1 MNKLMLAVSLG
12 LLSQAAMAEMAPIP
26 QQSGFSGFGLL
37 GGSYSNV
44 NSNVVVGPKEESS
57 RRLDS
62 LSSHTGSDGGKA
74 DINLDLR
81 YTFADTR
88 TQLFLGNLIQDAVR
102 LDFTQQF
109 GVRQQIGNKGIISG
123 AFVFSGIPGE
133 AWEDPYAVG
142 TERQT
147 TDRKSNGMRLGWDG
161 IWGSQ
166 FSANYTVRKIEI
178 EDERSGASLSLSPA
192 EQALLD
198 RNGNMQ
204 SIDLAYN
211 LVGPQGSVLSPM
223 ISYSRND
230 ADGKASSYDRTAF
243 QLTYALQQAQYS
255 LVTNFFAGQ
264 VEYDAVNPVFG
275 RTVKADEWGVNAN
288 LFWHNLWSV
297 KPLSAVF
304 SASYGNSDANVDFF
318 DTELS
323 RISAGLMYR
332 F

>member
-37 GGSYSNV
+37 GAGYSKV
-44 NSNVVVGPKEESS
+44 DSNVVVGPDDDAS
-57 RRLDS
+57 RRLNS
-62 LSSHTGSDGGKA
+62 LSSQTSSDAGKA

-109 GVRQQIGNKGIISG
+109 GVRQQFGDKGIVS
-123 AFVFSGIPGE
+123 AAYVFSGIPGDV
-133 AWEDPYAVG
+133 WSDPYKVG
-142 TERQT
+142 DRET
-147 TDRKSNGMRLGWDG
+147 TDRKSNGLRLGWDG

-166 FSANYTVRKIEI
+166 FSTNYTVRSIDIEN
-178 EDERSGASLSLSPA
+178 EQSGSALALTPAQQAS
-192 EQALLD
+192 LD
-198 RNGNMQ
+198 RNGKMQ
-204 SIDLAYN
+204 TLDLAYN
-211 LVGPQGSVLSPM
+211 FVGPQGSVLSPM
-223 ISYSRND
+223 ISYTRND
-230 ADGKASSYDRTAF
+230 ADGDAASYDRTAL
-243 QLTYALQQAQYS
+243 QLTYALRQAKYS
-255 LVTNFFAGQ
+255 LVTNVAFGQ
-264 VEYDAVNPVFG
+264 LEYDEVNPVFG
-275 RTVKADEWGVNAN
+275 RIVKADEWGVNAN
-288 LFWHNLWSV
+288 FFWHSLWDV
-297 KPLSAVF
+297 KPLSAIF

-323 RISAGLMYR
+323 RVSAGLMYS

>member
-37 GGSYSNV
+37 GGGYSNV
-44 NSNVVVGPKEESS
+44 NSNFVVGPKKDSS
-57 RRLDS
+57 RHLDS
-62 LSSHTGSDGGKA
+62 LNSHTGSDGGSL
-74 DINLDLR
+74 DLNLDLR
-81 YTFADTR
+81 YTFADSR

-109 GVRQQIGNKGIISG
+109 GVRQQIGNKGILSG
-123 AFVFSGIPGE
+123 AFVFSGVPGKV
-133 AWEDPYAVG
+133 WKDPYAAG
-142 TERQT
+142 TDRET

-166 FSANYTVRKIEI
+166 FSTNYTVRKIEI
-178 EDERSGASLSLSPA
+178 DDENSGASLLTPSQ
-192 EQALLD
+192 QALLD
-198 RNGNMQ
+198 RNGNDQ
-204 SIDLAYN
+204 TIDLAYN

-223 ISYSRND
+223 ISYTRYD
-230 ADGKASSYDRTAF
+230 ADGDAAGFDRTAF

-264 VEYDAVNPVFG
+264 VEYNAVNPVFG

-288 LFWHNLWSV
+288 LFWHNLWNV

-304 SASYGNSDANVDFF
+304 SASYGSSDANVDFF

-323 RISAGLMYR
+323 RISAGLMYK

>member
-12 LLSQAAMAEMAPIP
+12 LLSQAGDSKWRRSAAKWV
-26 QQSGFSGFGLL
+26 SGFGL

-44 NSNVVVGPKEESS
+44 NSNVVVGPKESS

-62 LSSHTGSDGGKA
+62 LSSHTGSDGGEA

-88 TQLFLGNLIQDAVR
+88 TQLFLGNPDPGCGASRLHPTVR
-102 LDFTQQF
+102 GASADRRRNIL
-109 GVRQQIGNKGIISG
+109 SG

-142 TERQT
+142 TGRQT
-147 TDRKSNGMRLGWDG
+147 TDRKSNSMRLGWDG

-211 LVGPQGSVLSPM
+211 LVGPQGGDHPV
-223 ISYSRND
+223 
-230 ADGKASSYDRTAF
+230 ADD
-243 QLTYALQQAQYS
+243 QLLPQ
-255 LVTNFFAGQ
+255 
-264 VEYDAVNPVFG
+264 
-275 RTVKADEWGVNAN
+275 
-288 LFWHNLWSV
+288 
-297 KPLSAVF
+297 
-304 SASYGNSDANVDFF
+304 
-318 DTELS
+318 
-323 RISAGLMYR
+323 
-332 F
+332 